1 VIVNDDEDNDSD
13 DLVIISEKVSKNI
26 KAKTIEA
33 KHQFVV
39 CIGCYL
45 PFLALD

>member
-1 VIVNDDEDNDSD
+1 VIVIDDKDNDSD
-13 DLVIISEKVSKNI
+13 DLVIIGEKVSKNI

-39 CIGCYL
+39 
-45 PFLALD
+45 